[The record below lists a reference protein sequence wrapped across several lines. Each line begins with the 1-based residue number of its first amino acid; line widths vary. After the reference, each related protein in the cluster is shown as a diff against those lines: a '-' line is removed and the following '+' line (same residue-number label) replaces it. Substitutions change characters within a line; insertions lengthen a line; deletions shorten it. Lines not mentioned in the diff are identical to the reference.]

1 MKRLIGFTAALCLL
15 AIMVGCGGV
24 TSTGTLAYI
33 SNSTGTGFTV
43 YTVNTDGTL
52 TRSSISPLNVPAA
65 PKRLQFSANGKWAYF
80 LDAGGTS
87 VYAYTRS
94 GNGTLDIKIDTYPVA
109 PGGGA
114 SSIVV
119 SPNSNFLYVAL
130 PSTKELAIYSIDQ
143 TTGILYQVGSNILIG
158 YDIEQLV
165 LSPNG
170 TVLFGLSNGGA
181 AILSFTLTA
190 STGVA
195 TQTNTMAVGESPS
208 YLTLSANGSYLYVTD
223 YLSTSPVAGTS
234 PVQTTPNIFG
244 FTVGSA
250 GALTAMPDSPFTE
263 NPNTAGSYPSV
274 PVAGVT
280 TSDNRYLFIAN
291 QGSKNISSFKINST
305 TGELSEV
312 LGSTTIINGIS
323 VTTASPFDC
332 GCSSPSFL
340 IVPSGNNALF
350 LLDPL
355 ANSKA
360 GAIYQFQI
368 DQNTGK
374 LRAQSPAS
382 VSAEGTP
389 TWITIR

>member
-52 TRSSISPLNVPAA
+52 TRSSISPLNMPAA
-65 PKRLQFSANGKWAYF
+65 PKRLQFSPNGKWAYF
-80 LDAGGTS
+80 LDDGGTNI
-87 VYAYTRS
+87 YAYTRT
-94 GNGTLDIKIDTYPVA
+94 GNGKLDVKIDNYPVA

-114 SSIVV
+114 SSLVV
-119 SPNSNFLYVAL
+119 SANSNFLYVAL
-130 PSTKELAIYSIDQ
+130 PGTKELAIYSIDQ
-143 TTGILYQVGSNILIG
+143 TTGILTQVGSNILLG
-158 YDIEQLV
+158 YDIQQLV
-165 LSPNG
+165 LAPNG

-181 AILSFTLTA
+181 AVLSFTLTA

-195 TQTNTMAVGESPS
+195 TQTGIKAVGESPS
-208 YLTLSANGSYLYVTD
+208 YMTLSSNGSYLYVTD

-234 PVQTTPNIFG
+234 PVKNTPNIFG

-263 NPNTAGSYPSV
+263 NPDTDGNYPSV

-291 QGSKNISSFKINST
+291 QGTHNISSFKINST
-305 TGELSEV
+305 TGELQEV
-312 LGSTTIINGIS
+312 LGSTTVINGIA
-323 VTTASPFDC
+323 VTSASPFDC
-332 GCSSPSFL
+332 ECSSPSFA
-340 IVPSGNNALF
+340 IIPSGNNALF
-350 LLDPL
+350 VLDPK
-355 ANSKA
+355 ANTGA
-360 GAIYQFQI
+360 GAIFQFRI

-374 LRAQSPAS
+374 LRKQSPAS

-389 TWITIR
+389 QWITIR

>member
-1 MKRLIGFTAALCLL
+1 
-15 AIMVGCGGV
+15 
-24 TSTGTLAYI
+24 
-33 SNSTGTGFTV
+33 
-43 YTVNTDGTL
+43 
-52 TRSSISPLNVPAA
+52 
-65 PKRLQFSANGKWAYF
+65 
-80 LDAGGTS
+80 
-87 VYAYTRS
+87 
-94 GNGTLDIKIDTYPVA
+94 
-109 PGGGA
+109 
-114 SSIVV
+114 
-119 SPNSNFLYVAL
+119 
-130 PSTKELAIYSIDQ
+130 
-143 TTGILYQVGSNILIG
+143 
-158 YDIEQLV
+158 
-165 LSPNG
+165 
-170 TVLFGLSNGGA
+170 
-181 AILSFTLTA
+181 
-190 STGVA
+190 
-195 TQTNTMAVGESPS
+195 
-208 YLTLSANGSYLYVTD
+208 
-223 YLSTSPVAGTS
+223 
-234 PVQTTPNIFG
+234 VQTTPNIFG